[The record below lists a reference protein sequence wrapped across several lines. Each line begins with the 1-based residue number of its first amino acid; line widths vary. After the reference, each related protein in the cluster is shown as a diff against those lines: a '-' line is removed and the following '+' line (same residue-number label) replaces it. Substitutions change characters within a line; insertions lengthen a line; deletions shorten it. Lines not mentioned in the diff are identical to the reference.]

1 MLGFKVNA
9 VISGPKGGLETLV
22 EFWQGKPKFRR
33 LSPETQKGY
42 LFKLMSFISLEANE
56 VFACLL
62 SDNHPLIVHELPS
75 ADAQRRLETVIS
87 AEGLAAYFQRMA
99 INDDDTP
106 ASVYIRN
113 LLSSGQVIRIS
124 NRHQPV

>member
-1 MLGFKVNA
+1 
-9 VISGPKGGLETLV
+9 
-22 EFWQGKPKFRR
+22 
-33 LSPETQKGY
+33 
-42 LFKLMSFISLEANE
+42 
-56 VFACLL
+56 
-62 SDNHPLIVHELPS
+62 
-75 ADAQRRLETVIS
+75 
-87 AEGLAAYFQRMA
+87 MA